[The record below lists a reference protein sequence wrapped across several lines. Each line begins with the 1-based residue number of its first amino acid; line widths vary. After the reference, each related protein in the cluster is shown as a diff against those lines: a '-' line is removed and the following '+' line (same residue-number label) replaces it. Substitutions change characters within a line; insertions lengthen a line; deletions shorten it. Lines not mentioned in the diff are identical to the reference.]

1 MQTAEGRESRERV
14 EQVARALR
22 QEYVWWIQ
30 GTAGRLKQSERGEN
44 NKRMGSGKGEP
55 SHVVSEVTVL
65 P

>member
-30 GTAGRLKQSERGEN
+30 GTAGRLKQGE
-44 NKRMGSGKGEP
+44 
-55 SHVVSEVTVL
+55 
-65 P
+65 